1 MHQRPCTYGTNWR
14 QSQDCS
20 AFPCHHDPSTQKK
33 EFLSNQDSKHM
44 FTAMLFRSL
53 EQSGCEV
60 HQAKADAD
68 LLIIQTTAASVAN
81 PKETDLLVVLVYH
94 AKSVHVHKSE
104 RCWYIPFL

>member
-1 MHQRPCTYGTNWR
+1 MGRTGGKVRTAVHFLVIMTLRPK
-14 QSQDCS
+14 
-20 AFPCHHDPSTQKK
+20 KK